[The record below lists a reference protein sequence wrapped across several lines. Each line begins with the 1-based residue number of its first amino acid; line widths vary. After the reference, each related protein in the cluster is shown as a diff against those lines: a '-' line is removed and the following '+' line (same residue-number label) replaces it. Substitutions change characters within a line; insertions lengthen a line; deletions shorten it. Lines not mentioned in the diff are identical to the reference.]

1 MSTVPFNSNGA
12 QPFTRTEPMIT
23 VKQLKER
30 YLFGIDLTDRQ
41 GNEIPSEV
49 FQHQI
54 NSAVSYLEHALDV
67 VISPVSIE
75 GEQYDYRA
83 VDYANFNFIQLK
95 KRPVIDVTIIKA
107 QFPNRS
113 DLVTYPKQ
121 WYVVENESA
130 QIQLS
135 PVEGSFSGLIVT
147 QGGSYVP
154 LIYGTRDYW
163 PHLFSI
169 TYKAGFCDDQIPVII
184 NEMIGLQAA
193 IKMFEMLGDLL
204 YGPGISSTNTAIDG
218 ASVSRGL
225 ATSGIYSVFGA
236 RIDGYRKSLK
246 DYMDVIKKYYNGIPS
261 IVG

>member
-1 MSTVPFNSNGA
+1 
-12 QPFTRTEPMIT
+12 MIT

-30 YLFGIDLTDRQ
+30 YLFGIDLTDKQ
-41 GNEIPSEV
+41 GRELPDPVI
-49 FQHQI
+49 QHQI
-54 NSAVSYLEHALDV
+54 NAAVSYLEHALDLI
-67 VISPVSIE
+67 ISPVLIE

-95 KRPVIDVTIIKA
+95 KRPGIEVVEIKA

-121 WYVVENESA
+121 WYVLEKEASQV
-130 QIQLS
+130 QLS
-135 PVEGSFSGLIVT
+135 PVEGSFNGLIVT

-169 TYKAGFCDDQIPVII
+169 TYRAGFCDDQIPVII

-193 IKMFEMLGDLL
+193 VKIFEILGDLL
-204 YGPGISSTNTAIDG
+204 YGPGLSSESVNLDG
-218 ASVSRGL
+218 GSVSKGL
-225 ATSGIYSVFGA
+225 AASGIYSVFGA

-246 DYMDVIKKYYNGIPS
+246 DYMHVVQKFYSGIPS
-261 IVG
+261 VVG

>member
-1 MSTVPFNSNGA
+1 MTVPFSASGS
-12 QPFTRTEPMIT
+12 QPFSRTEPMLT

-30 YLFGIDLTDRQ
+30 YLFGIDLTDKK
-41 GNEIPSEV
+41 GNVLPDEV
-49 FQHQI
+49 MQHQI
-54 NSAVSYLEHALDV
+54 NAAVSYLEHALDLI
-67 VISPVSIE
+67 ISPVTIT

-83 VDYANFNFIQLK
+83 VDYSNFNFIQLK
-95 KRPVIDVTIIKA
+95 KRPGIEVLEIKA

-113 DLVTYPKQ
+113 DLVTYPKE
-121 WYVVENESA
+121 WYVLEKEASQV
-130 QIQLS
+130 QLS

-169 TYKAGFCDDQIPVII
+169 TYRAGFCDDQIPVII

-193 IKMFEMLGDLL
+193 IKIFEILGDLL
-204 YGPGISSTNTAIDG
+204 YGPGLSSDNVSIDG
-218 ASVSRGL
+218 ASVSKGL
-225 ATSGIYSVFGA
+225 AASGIYSVYGA

-246 DYMDVIKKYYNGIPS
+246 DYTE
-261 IVG
+261 IVRKFYSGFASVVC

>member
-1 MSTVPFNSNGA
+1 MTVPFSASGN
-12 QPFTRTEPMIT
+12 QPFSRTEPMLT
-23 VKQLKER
+23 VKQLKQR
-30 YLFGIDLTDRQ
+30 YLFGIDLTDKQ
-41 GNEIPSEV
+41 GNPLPDEV
-49 FQHQI
+49 IQHQI
-54 NSAVSYLEHALDV
+54 NAAVSYLEHALDI
-67 VISPVSIE
+67 VISKVKIE

-83 VDYANFNFIQLK
+83 VDYSNFNFIQLK
-95 KRPVIDVTIIKA
+95 KRPVIKVNEIKA
-107 QFPNRS
+107 QFPNNQQ
-113 DLVTYPKQ
+113 LVKYPEE
-121 WYVVENESA
+121 WYVLEKEGG

-169 TYKAGFCDDQIPVII
+169 TYEAGFCDDQIPVII

-193 IKMFEMLGDLL
+193 IKIFEILGDLL
-204 YGPGISSTNTAIDG
+204 YGPGMTSDNVSIDG
-218 ASVSRGL
+218 ASVSKGL
-225 ATSGIYSVFGA
+225 AASGIYSVYGA

-246 DYMDVIKKYYNGIPS
+246 DYMDVVKKFYSGIPS